1 MLCVL
6 SFSEQKCS
14 YFQKFISQRNSE
26 VSASKCVS
34 EWRGKIKKP
43 AAILWTMWT
52 MWTQWTQKSK
62 IVHIVHWVYQV
73 YLKFFTHLT
82 TGVIPSLFN
91 PVSLSLGF
99 FCVFLSQTGDERYFL
114 VMTTVI
120 LPASGNLIFSI
131 VSRLFLSMTA
141 VCFFPLTSTSS

>member
-14 YFQKFISQRNSE
+14 DFQKFISQRNSE

-52 MWTQWTQKSK
+52 QWTQKSK
-62 IVHIVHWVYQV
+62 VVHIVHWVHQV

-82 TGVIPSLFN
+82 TGVIPSLLN
-91 PVSLSLGF
+91 P
-99 FCVFLSQTGDERYFL
+99 VFLSWGFPRIPVTNRRKPFFIPIRSLQGDEC
-114 VMTTVI
+114 
-120 LPASGNLIFSI
+120 
-131 VSRLFLSMTA
+131 RLL
-141 VCFFPLTSTSS
+141 

>member
-14 YFQKFISQRNSE
+14 DFQKFISQRNSE

-34 EWRGKIKKP
+34 EWRGKIKQP

-62 IVHIVHWVYQV
+62 VVHIVHWVHQV

-82 TGVIPSLFN
+82 TGVILSLSN

-99 FCVFLSQTGDERYFL
+99 FCVFLSQTVDERYFL

-120 LPASGNLIFSI
+120 LPASGKLIFSI